1 MNVPP
6 RMAGI
11 LCEWLLLK
19 HHCANTGRNGVGNTT
34 DRRRHWVV
42 RRMAREYLW
51 SALIISG
58 VALAHDHD
66 FDIPS
71 ENAALSIPQFARQA
85 GVQIVSPG
93 NLSHT
98 TTMAVQGHLE
108 TREALKHLLSG
119 TDLYVAADDGAVIA
133 LRRAVPASP
142 PVGKNI
148 SVKDK
153 DVCTHAGRTAA
164 AALALACGASA
175 DALAQTATVVAPEV
189 LEEIVVTAEKR
200 SEDVNKVPVAITV
213 FSGEKLQS
221 EGVVTVDDLQ
231 NITPSLAVTRSPDGG
246 VTLTLRGVTTTDFT
260 PKGQPGVGFN
270 IDGIP
275 IERPLETGN
284 AFFDLERV
292 EVLAGPQGTLYGNS
306 TTGGAVNLITN
317 KPKPD
322 FDAGIEAELGNFNAR
337 RSTVYVNMPVGDD
350 FAMRLAGNFN
360 RADGWLIPMGGG
372 QALNEE
378 DNATGRL
385 TALWH
390 FAETS
395 TLTFTGTLG
404 MQGGAGNG
412 QDPYGNFLRYS
423 GQAQRTIY
431 DQPIPQLIDD
441 RFHNFNVE
449 YNGDFGPVHVT
460 YDGAYLYYWAHDL
473 TAADTN
479 AAEIGG
485 FNWLDERHI
494 FRTDSHELRF
504 SNSTPGRLEWL
515 AGANLLKEDIHE
527 SFHVWT
533 APLQNPTVQDSVDDI
548 NPLNIT
554 THRSVGVFGQLSYRA
569 TDRLKL
575 TVGLRDS
582 DDSTD
587 RSGTFAA
594 GPGVLN
600 AQGTP
605 CVAPQDCIGG
615 VNDGHQ
621 SASKLTYRAV
631 ADYEVAPNQMVY
643 ASVATGY
650 KAGGFNDFD
659 PKTRQSAPYAPE
671 NMIAYEIGYKGQ
683 PLSNLQFNS
692 SAYYYDYS
700 REQLTSLV
708 LFFQPPAAAP
718 VAAVIYTQ
726 SVPTTIYGW
735 ENSLHWKATHAD
747 MLDASVVLMKSKYN
761 NYMAGD
767 TAFISSAGTA
777 TIGSVNWSGLSLDNT
792 PAFVGTLGYTHNFS
806 LTGGAT
812 LGLHLESKYST
823 SYFESDPA
831 RASPQDPGNTD
842 SRFSQPA
849 YTRSNASFTYTSS
862 DQRFWMQAF
871 VSNIENKLQM
881 TGPPGAIPA
890 QTGLPPTGVGY
901 GTPLSTAQLNAAS
914 VNVSPPRMFGVRF
927 SLKY

>member
-1 MNVPP
+1 MGLPGS
-6 RMAGI
+6 R
-11 LCEWLLLK
+11 C
-19 HHCANTGRNGVGNTT
+19 
-34 DRRRHWVV
+34 RRIFG
-42 RRMAREYLW
+42 RMARGYLW
-51 SALIISG
+51 SVLIVSG
-58 VALAHDHD
+58 AVLAHAHD
-66 FDIPS
+66 FDIPA

-98 TTMAVQGHLE
+98 TTAAVTGRLE
-108 TREALKHLLSG
+108 TREALERLLSG
-119 TDLYVAADDGAVIA
+119 TDLFIAADDGAVIA
-133 LRRAVPASP
+133 LRRANAP
-142 PVGKNI
+142 PRAVGKDE
-148 SVKDK
+148 VVRDK
-153 DVCTHAGRTAA
+153 DSCTTPLRAAG

-175 DALAQTATVVAPEV
+175 QTWAQTPPAAPEEA
-189 LEEIVVTAEKR
+189 LEEVVVTAQKR
-200 SEDVNKVPVAITV
+200 SEDISKVPIAITA

-221 EGVVTVDDLQ
+221 EGVVSVDGLQ
-231 NITPSLAVTRSPDGG
+231 NLTPSMAVTRSPDGG

-275 IERPLETGN
+275 IERPVETGN

-306 TTGGAVNLITN
+306 TTGGTVNLITN
-317 KPKPD
+317 KPKSE
-322 FDAGIEAELGNFNAR
+322 FEAGVETEFGNFNAR
-337 RSTVYVNMPVGDD
+337 RGTAYVNMPITDD
-350 FAMRLAGNFN
+350 FAVRLAGNFN
-360 RADGWLIPMGGG
+360 RADGWLIPLSGGP
-372 QALNEE
+372 ALNEE

-395 TLTFTGTLG
+395 TLTVTGTIG
-404 MQGGAGNG
+404 TQGGSGNG
-412 QDPYGNFLRYS
+412 QDPYGNFLAYS

-441 RFHNFNVE
+441 RFDNLNAE

-485 FNWLDERHI
+485 YNWLNERHT

-504 SNSTPGRLEWL
+504 SNATPGALEWL
-515 AGANLLKEDIHE
+515 AGANFLHEDIHE

-533 APLQNPTVQDSVDDI
+533 APLADPTVANSVNDI

-554 THRSVGVFGQLSYRA
+554 THRSVGVFGQLSYHVN
-569 TDRLKL
+569 DKLKL
-575 TVGLRDS
+575 TLGLRDS
-582 DDSTD
+582 DDSTN

-594 GPGVLN
+594 GPGWLN

-605 CVAPQDCIGG
+605 CVAPEDCIGS

-631 ADYEVAPNQMVY
+631 VDYQVANNQMVY
-643 ASVATGY
+643 GSVATGY

-671 NMIAYEIGYKGQ
+671 DMIAYEVGYKGQ
-683 PLSNLQFNS
+683 PLNNLQFNS
-692 SAYYYDYS
+692 SVYYYDYS
-700 REQLTSLV
+700 REQITSLV
-708 LFFQPPAAAP
+708 LFFQPPTPAP
-718 VAAVIYTQ
+718 VAAVVYTQ
-726 SVPTTIYGW
+726 GVPTTIYGW
-735 ENSLHWKATHAD
+735 ENSLHWKATRSD
-747 MLDASVVLMKSKYN
+747 LVDASIVLMKSKYN
-761 NYMAGD
+761 SYMAGD

-792 PAFVGTLGYTHNFS
+792 PKFVGTLGYTHDFGLS
-806 LTGGAT
+806 KGAT
-812 LGLHLESKYST
+812 LSLHLESKYST
-823 SYFESDPA
+823 SYVESDPA
-831 RASPQDPGNTD
+831 AAAPQDPTNSY
-842 SRFSQPA
+842 SRFTQPS
-849 YTRSNASFTYTSS
+849 YTRSNASITFTSPDT
-862 DQRFWMQAF
+862 RFWMQAF
-871 VSNIENKLQM
+871 VTNIENKLQM
-881 TGPPGAIPA
+881 TGPPGSLPA
-890 QTGLPPTGVGY
+890 QTGLPPPGVPY
-901 GTPLSTAQLNAAS
+901 GTPLTTAQYNAVS

-927 SLKY
+927 SVKY